1 MEGYVKLYR
10 KLLDWEWFD
19 DDFLF
24 KLFVYCLLKAN
35 FTPSIWRGIEIP
47 SGSFITSSML
57 LAERFNVSRAK
68 IRYSLEK
75 LIATNNITTNTTN
88 KHTQINVVN
97 WQLYQSQE
105 LSYNQQDNQHNN
117 IETTNKKPTKSH
129 SIRIKELEEFKEVK
143 NLKECIID
151 NTQEIANFW
160 NEKMKDTKI
169 PTVRLPLTDTR
180 KTHLKQRIEE
190 MSLETIYEVVEKTYK
205 SDFLRG
211 LKTTFVGSF
220 DFCFSSPNNFTKI
233 LEGNYDNQEIVV
245 KPKNPLKDENVKQ
258 YGGTYL

>member
-1 MEGYVKLYR
+1 MEGYIKLHR
-10 KLLDWEWFD
+10 KILDWQWFHD
-19 DDFLF
+19 GKTL
-24 KLFVYCLLKAN
+24 KLFIYILTSAN
-35 FTPSIWRGIEIP
+35 YEDKYWGKVLIEK
-47 SGSFITSSML
+47 GSFVTSLIHLSSILNLSIQNVRTALSNLQLTHEITI
-57 LAERFNVSRAK
+57 K
-68 IRYSLEK
+68 
-75 LIATNNITTNTTN
+75 TTN
-88 KHTQINVVN
+88 KYTVINVVN
-97 WQLYQSQE
+97 WGLYQSQE
-105 LSYNQQDNQHNN
+105 LVDNKQ
-117 IETTNKKPTKSH
+117 TNKKTNIPLTNEQQTTNTNVLN
-129 SIRIKELEEFKEVK
+129 KELKEVK